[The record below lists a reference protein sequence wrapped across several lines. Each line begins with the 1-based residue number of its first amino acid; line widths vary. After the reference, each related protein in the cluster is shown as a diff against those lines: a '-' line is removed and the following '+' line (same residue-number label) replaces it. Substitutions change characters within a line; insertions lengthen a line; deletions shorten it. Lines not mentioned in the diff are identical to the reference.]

1 MRFSV
6 LFTLLFITNF
16 ALLAQPGWNWPEDPD
31 EKSVALEKQA
41 YYKVNMGLEEWE
53 TALKTLNWLYANN
66 PELNPSIYIDGA
78 KVIENLIEKEANDER
93 ISRLQDSLLWTY
105 DMREEYF
112 DDDAEVIDRKA
123 YTAFKLFYKDPDKYP
138 LLASFYGEAVD
149 EAGSDLSTFNIAPYM
164 TLAKYYYQRKPDE
177 MSAQEVLDIH
187 SILSDII
194 NAKMEKNPDDAEKLR
209 KEQDKI
215 DALLSSMGDL
225 INCDFIQDNLVPKLE
240 KDPNDLNTAK
250 KIFSYSLKAKCTD
263 EEFFTKAGEV
273 LYEEKPDFNLA
284 FTLGKKYQSLENYSK
299 SIEYF
304 QKSLELT
311 SITDKKYEALMGLAV
326 SYFKTGNRPKA
337 RNLAYEAISIDQ
349 QKNEAYNLIGNLYF
363 TSYQD
368 CKKSESRV
376 YDRLVFIAA
385 YDMYRKAG
393 NTKQMNAS
401 KEQFPSK
408 EEIFNEGYEK
418 GQQLNLGCWINKTV
432 ALDTRD

>member
-6 LFTLLFITNF
+6 LFTLLFIINF
-16 ALLAQPGWNWPEDPD
+16 SLIAQPGWNWPEDPD
-31 EKSVALEKQA
+31 TKSVALEKQA

-53 TALKTLNWLYANN
+53 TALKTLNWLYTNN

-78 KVIENLIEKEANDER
+78 KVIENIIEKETNKNR
-93 ISRLQDSLLWTY
+93 ISRLQDSLLWTF
-105 DMREEYF
+105 DMRDQYF
-112 DDDAEVIDRKA
+112 DDDVEVIDRKA
-123 YTAFKLFYKDPDKYP
+123 YEAFKLFYKDPNKYP
-138 LLASFYGEAVD
+138 LLASLYGEAMD

-164 TLAKYYYQRKPDE
+164 TLVKYYYQRKPDE
-177 MSAQEVLDIH
+177 MTAQEVLDIH
-187 SILSDII
+187 SALSDII
-194 NAKMEKNPDDAEKLR
+194 NAKMEKNPGDAEKLS

-225 INCDFIQDNLVPKLE
+225 INCDFIKDNLVPKLD
-240 KDPNDLNTAK
+240 KNPNDLNTAK

-263 EEFFTKAGEV
+263 EDFFTMAGEV
-273 LYEEKPDFNLA
+273 LFNEKPDFNLA
-284 FTLGKKYQSLENYSK
+284 FTLGKKYQSVENYSK

-311 SITDKKYEALMGLAV
+311 SIADKKYEALMGLAV
-326 SYFKTGNRPKA
+326 SFSKTGNKPKA

-363 TSYQD
+363 TSFQD

-376 YDRLVFIAA
+376 YDRLAFIAA

-393 NTKQMNAS
+393 NTQQMNAS
-401 KEQFPSK
+401 KVQFPSK

-418 GQQLNLGCWINKTV
+418 GQELNLGCWINKTV